1 MLFPFFVLLS
11 IFLTSFPLPH
21 IQLVCGETLWAP
33 SSDSPFP
40 SFHFPRLLPSPPN
53 PVGVW
58 KSAVGSL
65 SAGCGA
71 KPGRER
77 IFVFFRLGN
86 RGRKQRFPV
95 RLTSTATARLSASR
109 LHLAQ
114 AFRRAPTFMGCTQ
127 QASKVVGSG
136 LTIPPPRKL
145 TPRIEYVYHIWR
157 YFEWKRCRQTATSS
171 TESSR
176 PHV

>member
-1 MLFPFFVLLS
+1 MEKCSGLPHRWVYGAIPLFLPS
-11 IFLTSFPLPH
+11 IFLTCFPLPQ
-21 IQLVCGETLWAP
+21 IQL
-33 SSDSPFP
+33 
-40 SFHFPRLLPSPPN
+40 
-53 PVGVW
+53 GVW
-58 KSAVGSL
+58 KSAVGSIG
-65 SAGCGA
+65 AEYGA

-157 YFEWKRCRQTATSS
+157 YFESKRCRQTATSS
-171 TESSR
+171 TENSH